1 MMDITHIEK
10 EYVGNRLKYIEN
22 ECDYV
27 KDYYDFVR
35 ESISALNLEKELSLI
50 GLNPF
55 DTKYNDFIFINY
67 EHNLVHPSI
76 LYHPR
81 LIGKTSLIDDSS
93 KNYLVRIERLNH
105 FLNCSYYIEYS
116 QPNIQNIKSCNNLDQ
131 FNHKIIYI
139 PPILCDY
146 SPESECRDQ
155 YDVVTSFYILNPEG
169 RPRRKILHDALV
181 SEITKYHNIPK
192 VFGDEL
198 YDNFYKK
205 SKILVNIHQ
214 TDHHHTF
221 EELRVLPAL
230 LNGLIVVAEDSPL
243 KESIPYHEYIIW
255 CKYEDIVS
263 KTKEVLDNYGQFYD
277 RIHGESSNLKEI
289 ISKMKDQLDIELK
302 DKLTDAK

>member
-1 MMDITHIEK
+1 MS
-10 EYVGNRLKYIEN
+10 LLYIEN

-27 KDYYDFVR
+27 KDYYSF
-35 ESISALNLEKELSLI
+35 ISKNLLGLNLKDDFALL
-50 GLNPF
+50 GLQGF
-55 DTKYNDFIFINY
+55 DTKNNKIIFINY
-67 EHNLVHPSI
+67 EHNLVHPLVPYSPPI
-76 LYHPR
+76 
-81 LIGKTSLIDDSS
+81 IGTTPLVGTEY
-93 KNYLVRIERLNH
+93 NYLVRIEQLNH

-116 QPNIQNIKSCNNLDQ
+116 QPNIQNIKSCSHLDQ

-146 SPESECRDQ
+146 SPESECRDE

-169 RPRRKILHDALV
+169 RPRRKILHDVLV
-181 SEITKYHNIPK
+181 SEIPKYHNIPK

-263 KTKEVLDNYGQFYD
+263 KTKEVLDNYDQFYD
-277 RIHGESSNLKEI
+277 RIHGESSDLKEI

>member
-1 MMDITHIEK
+1 MKSTSSTSMS
-10 EYVGNRLKYIEN
+10 LLYIEN

-27 KDYYDFVR
+27 KDYYGF
-35 ESISALNLEKELSLI
+35 ISKNLLGLNLKDDFALL
-50 GLNPF
+50 GLQGF
-55 DTKYNDFIFINY
+55 DTKNNKIIFINY
-67 EHNLVHPSI
+67 EHNLVHPLVPYSPPI
-76 LYHPR
+76 
-81 LIGKTSLIDDSS
+81 IGTTPLVGTEY
-93 KNYLVRIERLNH
+93 NYLVRIEQLNH

-116 QPNIQNIKSCNNLDQ
+116 QPNIQNIKYCNHLDQ

-146 SPESECRDQ
+146 SPESECRDE

-181 SEITKYHNIPK
+181 SEIPKYHNIPK

-243 KESIPYHEYIIW
+243 KESIPYYEYIIW

-263 KTKEVLDNYGQFYD
+263 KTKEVLDNYDQFYD
-277 RIHGESSNLKEI
+277 RIHGESSDLKEI

>member
-1 MMDITHIEK
+1 MS
-10 EYVGNRLKYIEN
+10 LLYIEN

-27 KDYYDFVR
+27 KDYYSF
-35 ESISALNLEKELSLI
+35 ISKNLLGLNLKDDFALL
-50 GLNPF
+50 GLQVF
-55 DTKYNDFIFINY
+55 DTKNNKIIFINY
-67 EHNLVHPSI
+67 EHNLVHPLVPYSPPI
-76 LYHPR
+76 
-81 LIGKTSLIDDSS
+81 IGTTPLVGTEY
-93 KNYLVRIERLNH
+93 NYLVRIEQLNH

-116 QPNIQNIKSCNNLDQ
+116 QPNIQNIKSCSHLDQ

-146 SPESECRDQ
+146 SPESECRDE

-181 SEITKYHNIPK
+181 SEIPKYHNIPK

-263 KTKEVLDNYGQFYD
+263 KTKEVLDNYDQFYD
-277 RIHGESSNLKEI
+277 RIHGESSDLKEI